1 MALSLAHQRPGG
13 GRFRL
18 LREQSGQRPSILRS
32 ACPYGV
38 STGHPRTGPRLGCTF
53 APSAAEVAARRY
65 PDRCRYL
72 NKRGCLQRVGRP
84 RCLALSLAAVFFFEI
99 AEKDVQS
106 LDKFMVPGKLA
117 PTLGKAQIADFGCRV
132 AGQFRQMLALGGS
145 VLAML
150 DSETRSP
157 QYGWPPSQGLPV
169 YVELPNRE
177 SIDL

>member
-1 MALSLAHQRPGG
+1 MTQSAFFSGCPVLLSIHSEGRCLLSL
-13 GRFRL
+13 
-18 LREQSGQRPSILRS
+18 
-32 ACPYGV
+32 V
-38 STGHPRTGPRLGCTF
+38 T
-53 APSAAEVAARRY
+53 
-65 PDRCRYL
+65 
-72 NKRGCLQRVGRP
+72 
-84 RCLALSLAAVFFFEI
+84 VFFFEI
-99 AEKDVQS
+99 PEKVVQS
-106 LDKFMVPGKLA
+106 LDKFTASGKLA
-117 PTLGKAQIADFGCRV
+117 PTLGKAQIAVSGCRI